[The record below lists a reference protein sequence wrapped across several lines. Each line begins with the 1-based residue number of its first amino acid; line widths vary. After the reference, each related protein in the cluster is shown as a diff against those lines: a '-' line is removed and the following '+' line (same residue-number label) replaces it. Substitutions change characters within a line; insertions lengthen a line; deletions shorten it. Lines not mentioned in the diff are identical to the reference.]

1 MFKKSLLALPLAF
14 SVAVSLAACS
24 TGSEDSAG
32 SGGTENDSCISTVK
46 AAVDEARAPLDL
58 VVPNAPLDLSKV
70 EGKNVWVINVLTNQ
84 FIADSNEGYQAAADA
99 AGVNLTIFDGEGQV
113 PKWNEGIQQAIA
125 QGADAIALFGI
136 DTSIVSEAVKE
147 AAAAGIPVVEGL
159 ATNYDSERA
168 PEVFSNIS
176 ADYYK
181 DGATLANWTLA
192 DSDCTADTFL
202 LYSSGLP
209 IWVDTRDGAFDA
221 YAKNCPECKISD
233 VNLDLANV
241 ATEIPR
247 VTQTQLTQSPD
258 TKYLLATW
266 DSAVPFIESAAAPV
280 NPDAII
286 LGRDGIEAALESI
299 RTDGMQK
306 VTVASPQPQWIAW
319 AVMDDMLRAIA
330 GESPNGIVVPTR
342 LIDATNVGKT
352 DADVMPNYQD
362 FEKEFVKA
370 WGN

>member
-1 MFKKSLLALPLAF
+1 MFKKSLLAVPLAF
-14 SVAVSLAACS
+14 GMVLSLAACAA
-24 TGSEDSAG
+24 GSNNAD
-32 SGGTENDSCISTVK
+32 SGGTENDSCVSAAT
-46 AAVDEARAPLDL
+46 AAVDEARAPLEL
-58 VVPNAPLDLSKV
+58 VLPNAPLDLTKV
-70 EGKNVWVINVLTNQ
+70 AGKKVWVINVLTNQ
-84 FIADSNEGYQAAADA
+84 FIGESNEGYQAAADA
-99 AGVNLTIFDGEGQV
+99 AGVDLTIFDGEGQV
-113 PKWNEGIQQAIA
+113 NKWNEGIQQAIA
-125 QGADAIALFGI
+125 QDADAIALFGI
-136 DTSIVSEAVKE
+136 DSSIVSEAVKE

-159 ATNYDSERA
+159 ATNFDSERA
-168 PEVFSNIS
+168 PEIFSNVS
-176 ADYYK
+176 ANYYQ

-192 DSDCTADTFL
+192 DSKCKADTFL

-209 IWVDTRDGAFDA
+209 IWVDMRDGAFDA
-221 YAKNCPECKISD
+221 YAKNCPDCKMTD

-241 ATEIPR
+241 ATDIPR

-286 LGRDGIEAALESI
+286 LARDGISAALESI

-319 AVMDDMLRAIA
+319 TVMDDMLRAIA

-342 LIDATNVGKT
+342 LIDATNVGEK
-352 DADVMPNYQD
+352 DADVMANYQG
-362 FEKEFVKA
+362 FEKKFVAA
-370 WGN
+370 WGK